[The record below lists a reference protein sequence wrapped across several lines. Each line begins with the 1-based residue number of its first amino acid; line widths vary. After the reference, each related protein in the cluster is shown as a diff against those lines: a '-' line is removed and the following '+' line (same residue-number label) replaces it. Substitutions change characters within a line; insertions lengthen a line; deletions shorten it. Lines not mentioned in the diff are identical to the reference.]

1 VLNNTQQLQTLAKD
15 QSNAA
20 DQHGGA
26 PDHDKQG
33 E

>member
-15 QSNAA
+15 QDNAA
-20 DQHGGA
+20 DQHAGA